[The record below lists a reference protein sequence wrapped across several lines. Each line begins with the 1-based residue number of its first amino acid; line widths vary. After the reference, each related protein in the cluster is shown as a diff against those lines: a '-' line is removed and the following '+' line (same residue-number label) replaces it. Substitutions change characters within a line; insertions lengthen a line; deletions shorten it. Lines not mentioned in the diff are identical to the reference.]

1 MSQYGTVWL
10 RKMLDSLGCPD
21 HLLSGKADL
30 TVPTGKMGGGRK
42 QLRLGSLPA
51 VPTTHPFFCFFC
63 FLFFFF
69 RHCTHQMLC
78 MQVCSLVP
86 AAPRCA
92 DQLWKLRCSQHGVRQ
107 EGAL

>member
-63 FLFFFF
+63 FLFFFSGTVHTRCF
-69 RHCTHQMLC
+69 ACRF
-78 MQVCSLVP
+78 
-86 AAPRCA
+86 AA
-92 DQLWKLRCSQHGVRQ
+92 LSQQPPGVLTSC
-107 EGAL
+107 GN

>member
-63 FLFFFF
+63 FFCFFPALYTPDAL
-69 RHCTHQMLC
+69 HAGLQPCPSSP
-78 MQVCSLVP
+78 QVC
-86 AAPRCA
+86 
-92 DQLWKLRCSQHGVRQ
+92 
-107 EGAL
+107 

>member
-51 VPTTHPFFCFFC
+51 VPTTHPFFCFF
-63 FLFFFF
+63 LFFFF
-69 RHCTHQMLC
+69 LLQSSITLTEFM
-78 MQVCSLVP
+78 VP
-86 AAPRCA
+86 NVSPPSIFPRWGKGCCQFFT
-92 DQLWKLRCSQHGVRQ
+92 DS
-107 EGAL
+107 